1 MISREP
7 LLVAVTNVWPPM
19 AAGSGQALRSM
30 LGRRKDTIVIAPR
43 SAGTGDEGGA
53 RVLPLL
59 RFSARI
65 GGPLKVWSALQHL
78 EVLLAPLAWC
88 LIRRSSR
95 PAVFVAVQPLFAG
108 VGTWLARRLFGTP
121 YVVVVYGEELTLLL
135 QDRAPLQAR
144 LRLQRLALRNA
155 AAVVCI
161 TAHTRRLA
169 RERYGVP
176 DVKLRIVHP
185 AIDVG
190 QGEDEP
196 VSVANAL
203 RDRFVGPGTRM
214 ILTVGRLQERHK
226 GFDMAIAAM
235 AAVARQVPE
244 ARLLIAGPG
253 DQSALRAAASRAGV
267 ADHVVFTGL
276 LERPDLLRLFRSC
289 DLFLMPGRAIGSTAE
304 GFGIVY
310 LEAARF
316 AKPAIAG
323 RAGGA
328 PEAVVDGETG
338 MLVDG
343 ESPAEVA
350 AAVIRL
356 LTDQPLAERLGRCGR
371 ERVLREFDGRRQHQQ
386 FAAVIQDVLDIAT
399 RTGT

>member
-7 LLVAVTNVWPPM
+7 ILVAVTNVWPPM

-30 LGRRKDTIVIAPR
+30 LGRRKDTTVIAPR
-43 SAGTGDEGGA
+43 SAGTGDGGGA
-53 RVLPLL
+53 KVLPLL
-59 RFSARI
+59 RFSGRV
-65 GGPLKVWSALQHL
+65 GGPLKLWSALQHL
-78 EVLLAPLAWC
+78 EVVLAPLVWC
-88 LIRRSSR
+88 LVRRS
-95 PAVFVAVQPLFAG
+95 PALFVSVQPLFAG

-121 YVVVVYGEELTLLL
+121 YIVVVYGEELTLLL
-135 QDRAPLQAR
+135 QDRTPMQVR
-144 LRLQRLALRNA
+144 LRLQRLTLRDA

-161 TAHTRRLA
+161 TEHTRRIAL
-169 RERYGVP
+169 ERYDVP
-176 DVKLRIVHP
+176 EAKLRIVYP
-185 AIDVG
+185 AIDVD

-196 VSVANAL
+196 ASVATAL

-226 GFDMAIAAM
+226 GFDTAVAAM
-235 AAVARQVPE
+235 AAVAERVPE
-244 ARLLIAGPG
+244 ARLLVAGPG
-253 DQSALRAAASRAGV
+253 DQTTLREAATRLGV
-267 ADHVVFTGL
+267 ADRVVFTGL

-289 DLFLMPGRAIGSTAE
+289 DLFLMAGRAIESTAE

-316 AKPAIAG
+316 GKPAVAG

-338 MLVDG
+338 ILVDG

-350 AAVIRL
+350 AAVTRL
-356 LTDQPLAERLGRCGR
+356 LTDQQLAERLGRCGR
-371 ERVLREFDGRRQHQQ
+371 ERVLREFDGHRQHQQ
-386 FAAVIQDVLDIAT
+386 FAAVVEDVLDAAT
-399 RTGT
+399 RAQA